1 MGGGILT
8 GPAIAEAVQRGKI
21 FIEGFDP
28 RHVNPASYDLTLG
41 DTVAVYESLVCALPY
56 SPEDGRRFKPYEDE
70 FLAVSDNHVLKALE
84 SNPVKTF
91 KIDPEVGW
99 VLKPGIGYLMHT
111 KERVRTDFY
120 VPVLDGKALALDT
133 PIPTP
138 GGWKTMGTLQV
149 GDVVYDGS
157 GKPTRVTAVTAPML
171 GRPCYRLTFT
181 DGTEVVA
188 DAQHQWHVYPVDAN
202 PGVRTTEQLTR
213 RKHRKGQ
220 SIFWVPAV
228 AIEGSSATLLIPPYT
243 LGVWLGDGHKES
255 ARVTGHNDDAKVLG
269 EVARDGFTVEPRTHV
284 RQVTT
289 SIVGRRPPVR
299 DCLGRFDANGSLHT
313 LLKDL
318 GVLGDKHIPDAYKKA
333 DHAQRLELLQ
343 GLMDTDGAVH
353 RDDQASIT
361 LTNQRLFDDVEDLCR
376 SLGLVTYRDERP
388 AKVNGKVVGTA
399 YRLTWRATPEMFRLP
414 RKQAKVRNT
423 SKWLQAARSPKRGIR
438 DIQSVPSV
446 PVRCITV
453 EASDGLFLAT
463 RAYIRTH
470 NSTIGRLFVQVH
482 VTAGY
487 GDPGFDGQYTLEV
500 VVTHPVRVFPG
511 MRICQIRFHT
521 AHGRIKLYDGRYRG
535 ERACGAVPAETS
547 GLKS

>member
-70 FLAVSDNHVLKALE
+70 FLTVSDNHVLKALE

-120 VPVLDGKALALDT
+120 VTVLDGK
-133 PIPTP
+133 
-138 GGWKTMGTLQV
+138 
-149 GDVVYDGS
+149 
-157 GKPTRVTAVTAPML
+157 
-171 GRPCYRLTFT
+171 
-181 DGTEVVA
+181 
-188 DAQHQWHVYPVDAN
+188 
-202 PGVRTTEQLTR
+202 
-213 RKHRKGQ
+213 
-220 SIFWVPAV
+220 
-228 AIEGSSATLLIPPYT
+228 
-243 LGVWLGDGHKES
+243 
-255 ARVTGHNDDAKVLG
+255 
-269 EVARDGFTVEPRTHV
+269 
-284 RQVTT
+284 
-289 SIVGRRPPVR
+289 
-299 DCLGRFDANGSLHT
+299 
-313 LLKDL
+313 
-318 GVLGDKHIPDAYKKA
+318 
-333 DHAQRLELLQ
+333 
-343 GLMDTDGAVH
+343 
-353 RDDQASIT
+353 
-361 LTNQRLFDDVEDLCR
+361 
-376 SLGLVTYRDERP
+376 
-388 AKVNGKVVGTA
+388 
-399 YRLTWRATPEMFRLP
+399 
-414 RKQAKVRNT
+414 
-423 SKWLQAARSPKRGIR
+423 
-438 DIQSVPSV
+438 
-446 PVRCITV
+446 
-453 EASDGLFLAT
+453 
-463 RAYIRTH
+463 
-470 NSTIGRLFVQVH
+470 STIGRLFVQVH